1 MSQPVAYSLIQM
13 ECEHSQRNSTLRG
26 LAPAARYSVIGQ
38 PYTLLNAL
46 HTGNGSQNGEK
57 NKLNF
62 HFWPSQSH

>member
-1 MSQPVAYSLIQM
+1 MFQPVAYSLIQM

-46 HTGNGSQNGEK
+46 HTGNGS
-57 NKLNF
+57 
-62 HFWPSQSH
+62 